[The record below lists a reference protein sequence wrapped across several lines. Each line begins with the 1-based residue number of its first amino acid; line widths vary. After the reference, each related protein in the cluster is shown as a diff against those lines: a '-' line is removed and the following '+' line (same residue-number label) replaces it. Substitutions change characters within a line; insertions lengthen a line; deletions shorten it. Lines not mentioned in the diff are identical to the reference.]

1 MSAPSPLAAYVSSDS
16 TYSRHVKYRPCRNSW
31 IIHARPRRSRIIHY
45 YMETATNPNSG
56 TTLQL
61 LSRAAAGDAVGW
73 YPLLRRYHERSQRTI
88 AVRLD
93 PRLQGRF
100 DPSDVFQE
108 TYLDA
113 FGGFQEHRR
122 SKHAFL
128 PGPSDLLMDQS
139 NYWRPDCRSRHHVRQ
154 ICR

>member
-1 MSAPSPLAAYVSSDS
+1 
-16 TYSRHVKYRPCRNSW
+16 
-31 IIHARPRRSRIIHY
+31 
-45 YMETATNPNSG
+45 METATNPNSG

-61 LSRAAAGDAVGW
+61 LSRAAPGDAVGW
-73 YPLLRRYHERSQRTI
+73 YPLLRRYHERLRRTI

-100 DPSDVFQE
+100 DPSDVLQE

-113 FGGFQEHRR
+113 FGGLQEYRR
-122 SKHAFL
+122 SKYPFL

-139 NYWRPDCRSRHHVRQ
+139 NYSRPGCRSRHHLRQ